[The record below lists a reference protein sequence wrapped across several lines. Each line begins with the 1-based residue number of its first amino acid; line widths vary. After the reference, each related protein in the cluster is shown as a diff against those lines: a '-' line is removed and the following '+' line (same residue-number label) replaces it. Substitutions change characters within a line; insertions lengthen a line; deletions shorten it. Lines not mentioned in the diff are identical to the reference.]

1 MTGEHDMDDVPEHL
15 IPEEQ
20 VEAILSGEDLG
31 VDLSELLAP
40 VAALL
45 QRAQQPPSPVEQ
57 LEASAAISTIVEVRR
72 AASDELASRRTRMLP
87 AFSKRTAAIVVG
99 VTLWSTIGVAAA
111 TGNLPLGISGGDTS
125 GQSSLQELADDTT
138 TTTEAT
144 TTTTEATTTEATTST
159 SEVTT
164 TTEATTTT
172 GEATTTTSE
181 ATTTTT
187 ATSTTAATST
197 TGATVA
203 SAATSLA
210 ARGVGPD
217 PNGPAKSG
225 LCNAYLKGLANG
237 KPKNPN
243 APPWR
248 NLLQA
253 AGDGGVEEFCGVTTT
268 AAAPPTTSPAT
279 TTATTEAT
287 TTVAAAAAVVH
298 GQGNGHGNGH
308 GTATATRPAV
318 RQRAERVTTRAT
330 SSEVIGLVHAERSPV
345 AVLV

>member
-1 MTGEHDMDDVPEHL
+1 MTGEDDMDDVPEHL

-20 VEAILSGEDLG
+20 VEAILSGEDPG
-31 VDLSELLAP
+31 ADLSELLAP

-45 QRAQQPPSPVEQ
+45 GRAQQPPSPVEQ
-57 LEASAAISTIVEVRR
+57 LEVNAAIATIVEVRR
-72 AASDELASRRTRMLP
+72 AAIDELTSRRTRMLP

-144 TTTTEATTTEATTST
+144 TTSTSEATTTTEATTTST

-164 TTEATTTT
+164 TTEATTTS
-172 GEATTTTSE
+172 TSE
-181 ATTTTT
+181 VTT
-187 ATSTTAATST
+187 TTAATST
-197 TGATVA
+197 TT
-203 SAATSLA
+203 ATSTPGTSVAGPATSASVA

-268 AAAPPTTSPAT
+268 TTAPAT
-279 TTATTEAT
+279 TTASTAAP
-287 TTVAAAAAVVH
+287 TTVSVSVTAAAAVVH
-298 GQGNGHGNGH
+298 GNGNGNGNGNGHGN
-308 GTATATRPAV
+308 
-318 RQRAERVTTRAT
+318 
-330 SSEVIGLVHAERSPV
+330 
-345 AVLV
+345 